1 MVRVG
6 VDLEQYQ
13 PEEKFIILTTDV
25 DLRCQN
31 SNCIGIANDIHT
43 LKNLLSNDYQL
54 LLFDGN
60 FVKNIFKIRD
70 MSQEI
75 LKVCQNFNLG
85 ELAEKINTLLEN
97 LIYGIGEFNSLYIHH
112 YDLINSL

>member
-1 MVRVG
+1 
-6 VDLEQYQ
+6 
-13 PEEKFIILTTDV
+13 
-25 DLRCQN
+25 
-31 SNCIGIANDIHT
+31 
-43 LKNLLSNDYQL
+43 
-54 LLFDGN
+54 
-60 FVKNIFKIRD
+60 
-70 MSQEI
+70 